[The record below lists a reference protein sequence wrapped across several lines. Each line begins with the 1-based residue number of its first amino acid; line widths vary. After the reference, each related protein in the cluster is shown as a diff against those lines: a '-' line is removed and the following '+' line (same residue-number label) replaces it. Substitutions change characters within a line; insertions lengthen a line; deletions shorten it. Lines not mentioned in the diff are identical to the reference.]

1 MGGECGR
8 EGEECVGRGGECRM
22 KEEGRKDGCVRN
34 MEAGRGDG
42 MGKRRFM
49 CLRDI

>member
-8 EGEECVGRGGECRM
+8 EGEECVGGGGECRM
-22 KEEGRKDGCVRN
+22 KEEGRKDVCKKYGDG
-34 MEAGRGDG
+34 EGDG

-49 CLRDI
+49 CLGDI

>member
-1 MGGECGR
+1 MGGKGR
-8 EGEECVGRGGECRM
+8 SVWGRGGECMM
-22 KEEGRKDGCVRN
+22 KEEGRKDVCKKYGGG
-34 MEAGRGDG
+34 EGDG